1 MTRGILFQPDMVRQ
15 IRDKKKRQTRRIMKV
30 QPPTSQHVLSLCVSS
45 TAKDTEGKHRWII
58 PDGSQGTEFFTCP
71 YSVGDTLIVREAW
84 RTEKEYDP
92 YKPRDLPGFHRTW
105 FEADGPAPPE
115 FGRYRHARFM
125 LLHSARLHLA
135 VSAVRVERL
144 QDITEADAIEEG
156 FASRAAFLS
165 RWDELNGPGNP
176 YVWVISW
183 T

>member
-30 QPPTSQHVLSLCVSS
+30 RPPGEHTWTHADGKWIWT
-45 TAKDTEGKHRWII
+45 TAAGQW
-58 PDGSQGTEFFTCP
+58 FATCP
-71 YSVGDTLIVREAW
+71 YGQPGDTLIVREAW

-125 LLHSARLHLA
+125 LPHSARLHLA